1 MKKLIIKTYKDRYG
15 RNRRNMQF
23 KNKAMYHLGFTLRKA
38 FGRGWFIERYKEQIF
53 FAYTL
58 KDIDFF
64 LSKDHDISI
73 IAELMML
80 YYKRK
85 GKSNSSKIVIN
96 KKDLLMDFEDLAIY
110 ADTTIK
116 KESA

>member
-15 RNRRNMQF
+15 RNRRSIQF
-23 KNKAMYHLGFTLRKA
+23 KNKSMYHLGFTLRKA
-38 FGRGWFIERYKEQIF
+38 FGRGWFIERYKQQAF

-64 LSKDHDISI
+64 LSKDHDISV

-80 YYKRK
+80 YYKNK
-85 GKSNSSKIVIN
+85 GKYNSCKIEIN
-96 KKDLLMDFEDLAIY
+96 KQDLLMDFEELAMSMNALIN
-110 ADTTIK
+110 
-116 KESA
+116 KENA